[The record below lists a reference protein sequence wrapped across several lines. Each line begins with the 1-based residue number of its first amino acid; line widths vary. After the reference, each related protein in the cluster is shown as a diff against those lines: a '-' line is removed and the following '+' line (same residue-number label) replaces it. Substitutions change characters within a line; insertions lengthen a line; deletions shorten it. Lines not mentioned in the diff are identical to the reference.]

1 MDSLV
6 RRATRSLAPLVLLGG
21 VLSAPA
27 AVADPGPP
35 AYDATVRITE
45 HGIPHITAG
54 DWGSLGYG
62 SGWAT
67 AGEATCTL
75 ADILLSARGERS
87 RWLGAEKTYDDRV
100 SKTTTNLDSDVLV
113 GDLHNRQVVEKL
125 LDSPAGPS
133 ARAREMVRGYA
144 AGVNEWLRTHE
155 ITDPACADAPYI
167 KPDATETDVWY
178 GVYLANLIAS
188 AGQFV
193 SEINQASPPSLTD
206 PGLPDLPGALGL
218 PSLPTTAAEVPA
230 AAAKVDKQAL
240 LASLGRDPESD
251 FGSNATAIGGE
262 SSSTGR
268 GMLLGNPHFPWQGR
282 YRFTQQHLTI
292 PGEYDVAGA
301 SLIGSPAVNIGWN
314 DDVAWSHTVSTAYRF
329 TPYEY
334 TTLGPGTRYLTP
346 DGVRKAE
353 RREVEVE
360 VKTASGTSTVT
371 EDLYRTP
378 EGYVVDSPSQL
389 MAWGPQSFWAIRDAN
404 AEHLRTI
411 DTFLGMGGA
420 SSAGDLLERQDAGG
434 GVPWVNTI
442 AADRHGDALYAD
454 HSVVPHVTD
463 QLASRCMTVVGRLL
477 DTVAGLPGLDGNRA
491 GHSCAWGSDEAA
503 QRPGIFGP
511 EHLPDVQRRD
521 WVMNAND
528 SHWLPNPKARLEGYP
543 AIIGCER
550 CERTM
555 RTQMVAGYVTDQLA
569 AHGVETPDSLAGH
582 EYDNRQ
588 RAAEVM
594 KADGALDRVC
604 RFTGEKEACG
614 VLARWDGR
622 SDATS
627 VGTAIFTEF
636 VQRAPSG
643 LQLWRVPFDAD
654 DPLNTPRGLRTTP
667 STIKAMKDAIAAV
680 EATGLPIDSPWGDYQ
695 VAGDRGAPPLPLGGG
710 NGDLAGN
717 ANALASRNPAQNL
730 DHARPIT
737 YGSSHIQAVSFGPH
751 GAEPR
756 TILTYGQHE
765 NPASPWSSD
774 QTRLFSEEKWVDF
787 PWTDAQIRADLVETV
802 RLH

>member
-1 MDSLV
+1 M
-6 RRATRSLAPLVLLGG
+6 SLAALVLLGG
-21 VLSAPA
+21 VLSAAPVA
-27 AVADPGPP
+27 AAEEGPP
-35 AYDATVRITE
+35 AYDAKVRITE
-45 HGIPHITAG
+45 HGIPHITAR

-87 RWLGAEKTYDDRV
+87 RWLGADTTYDDGV
-100 SKTTTNLDSDVLV
+100 SKPATNLDSDVLV
-113 GDLHNRQVVEKL
+113 GDLHNRQVVETL

-133 ARAREMVRGYA
+133 ARAKEMVRGYA
-144 AGVNEWLRTHE
+144 AGVNEWLRTHK
-155 ITDPACADAPYI
+155 ITDPACAKAPYI
-167 KPDATETDVWY
+167 KPGVTDIDIWY

-193 SEINQASPPSLTD
+193 GEMNAASPPSLTD
-206 PGLPDLPGALGL
+206 PGLPDVPGALGL
-218 PSLPTTAAEVPA
+218 PSLPTKAAEVPA
-230 AAAKVDKQAL
+230 AAAKVNKKAL
-240 LASLGRDPESD
+240 KASFGPDSD
-251 FGSNATAIGGE
+251 GAFGSNATAIGGE
-262 SSSTGR
+262 ASSTGS

-334 TTLGPGTRYLTP
+334 TTIGPGTRYLTP
-346 DGVRKAE
+346 DGVKGAE
-353 RREVEVE
+353 RREVDVE
-360 VKTASGTSTVT
+360 VKTADGTATVT
-371 EDLYRTP
+371 EDLYRTT

-411 DTFLGMGGA
+411 DTFLGMGAA
-420 SSAGDLLERQDAGG
+420 SSVGDLLDRQDKGG
-434 GVPWVNTI
+434 GVPWVNTV

-463 QLASRCMTVVGRLL
+463 ELADRCMTVVGRLL
-477 DTVAGLPGLDGNRA
+477 NVVAGLPGLDGNRA
-491 GHSCAWGSDEAA
+491 GTSCAWGSDPGA
-503 QRPGIFGP
+503 QRPSILGP
-511 EHLPDVQRRD
+511 EHLPDVVRRD

-528 SHWLPNPKARLEGYP
+528 SHWLPNPDARLEGYP
-543 AIIGCER
+543 AILGCER
-550 CERTM
+550 CERTK
-555 RTQMVAGYVTDQLA
+555 RTQMVARYVTDQLA
-569 AHGVETPDSLAGH
+569 EHGVETPESLAGH

-588 RAAEVM
+588 RTAEVM

-604 RFTGEKEACG
+604 RLTGEKEACS
-614 VLARWDGR
+614 VLAGWDGR

-636 VQRAPSG
+636 VQRAPAG
-643 LQLWRVPFDAD
+643 AELWRVPFDAD
-654 DPLNTPRGLRTTP
+654 DPLDTPRGLRTTP
-667 STIKAMKDAIAAV
+667 STVKAMKDAITAV

-695 VAGDRGAPPLPLGGG
+695 VAADRGAPPLPLGGG

-717 ANALASRNPAQNL
+717 ANALASRSPVQNL
-730 DHARPIT
+730 AYTRPIT
-737 YGSSHIQAVSFGPH
+737 YGSSHIQAVSFGPN

-756 TILTYGQHE
+756 TILTYGQYE
-765 NPASPWSSD
+765 DPTSPWSSD
-774 QTRLFSEEKWVDF
+774 QTRLFSEEKWVSF
-787 PWTDAQIRADLVETV
+787 PWTDDQIEAGLVEAV
-802 RLH
+802 HLRP

>member
-1 MDSLV
+1 MESLV
-6 RRATRSLAPLVLLGG
+6 RRVAVSLAPLVLLAG

-27 AVADPGPP
+27 AVAEPP
-35 AYDATVRITE
+35 KRYDATVRITE
-45 HGIPHITAG
+45 HGIPHITAR

-87 RWLGAEKTYDDRV
+87 RWLGAEKIYDDAV
-100 SKTTTNLDSDVLV
+100 SKPATNLDSDVLV
-113 GDLHNRQVVEKL
+113 GDLHNRRVVEKL

-155 ITDPACADAPYI
+155 VTDPACADAAYI
-167 KPDATETDVWY
+167 RPDVTDLDVWY

-193 SEINQASPPSLTD
+193 GEINAASPPSLTD
-206 PGLPDLPGALGL
+206 PGLPG
-218 PSLPTTAAEVPA
+218 LPTTAAEVPA
-230 AAAKVDKQAL
+230 AAKKIDKAKL
-240 LASLGRDPESD
+240 LASLGRDPESP
-251 FGSNATAIGGE
+251 FGSNATAIGGDA
-262 SSSTGR
+262 SSTGS

-334 TTLGPGTRYLTP
+334 TTLGPGTRYLTK
-346 DGVRKAE
+346 DGVKRAE
-353 RREVEVE
+353 RREVDVE
-360 VKTASGTSTVT
+360 IKTVNGTKTVT

-378 EGYVVDSPSQL
+378 EGYVIDSPSQL
-389 MAWGPQSFWAIRDAN
+389 MSWGPTSFWAIRDAN

-411 DTFLGMGGA
+411 DTFLDMGAA
-420 SSAGDLLERQDAGG
+420 SSVDDLLDRQDAGG

-442 AADRHGDALYAD
+442 AADRNGDALYAD

-463 QLASRCMTVVGRLL
+463 ELANRCMTVVGRLL
-477 DTVAGLPGLDGNRA
+477 DLVAGLPGLDGNRA
-491 GHSCAWGSDEAA
+491 GSSCAWGTDAEA
-503 QRPGIFGP
+503 QRPGILGDS
-511 EHLPDVQRRD
+511 HLPDVVRRD

-528 SHWLPNPKARLEGYP
+528 SHWLPNPDAPLEGYP
-543 AIIGCER
+543 AIVGCER

-555 RTQMVAGYVTDQLA
+555 RTRMVSQYVIDQLA
-569 AHGVETPDSLAGH
+569 AQGVETPDSLAGH

-604 RFTGEKEACG
+604 RLTGEKEACA
-614 VLARWDGR
+614 VLAAWDGR

-636 VQRAPSG
+636 VQRVPSG
-643 LQLWRVPFDAD
+643 LRLWRVPFDAE

-680 EATGLPIDSPWGDYQ
+680 EATGLSVHAPWGDFQ
-695 VAGDRGAPPLPLGGG
+695 VAADRGAPPLPLGGG
-710 NGDLAGN
+710 EGDLAGN
-717 ANALASRNPAQNL
+717 ANALASRSPGQNI

-737 YGSSHIQAVSFGPH
+737 YGSSHIQAVSFGPD

-756 TILTYGQHE
+756 TILTYGQYE
-765 NPASPWSSD
+765 DPASPWSSD

-787 PWTDAQIRADLVETV
+787 PWTEADIEADLVETV
-802 RLH
+802 RLRSRS

>member
-1 MDSLV
+1 MSL
-6 RRATRSLAPLVLLGG
+6 TPLILLGG

-27 AVADPGPP
+27 QAVEPP
-35 AYDATVRITE
+35 AAYDATVRITE
-45 HGIPHITAG
+45 HGIPHITAR

-67 AGEATCTL
+67 AGESTCTL
-75 ADILLSARGERS
+75 ADVLLSARGERS
-87 RWLGAEKTYDDRV
+87 RWLGADAVYDDGV
-100 SKTTTNLDSDVLV
+100 SKPTTNLDSDVLV
-113 GDLHNRQVVEKL
+113 GDLHNRQVVERL

-133 ARAREMVRGYA
+133 ARAKEMVRGYA

-155 ITDPACADAPYI
+155 VTDPACADAPYLE
-167 KPDATETDVWY
+167 TEVTENDIWY

-193 SEINQASPPSLTD
+193 SEMNDASPPSLTD
-206 PGLPDLPGALGL
+206 PGLPDLPGLLGL
-218 PSLPTTAAEVPA
+218 PSLPTTAADVPA
-230 AAAKVDKQAL
+230 AAAKVNTKAL
-240 LASLGRDPESD
+240 LASFGRDPERA

-262 SSSTGR
+262 ASSTGA

-301 SLIGSPAVNIGWN
+301 SLIGSPVVNIGWN

-329 TPYEY
+329 TPFEY
-334 TTLGPGTRYLTP
+334 TTLGPGTRYLTR
-346 DGVRKAE
+346 DGVQRAE
-353 RREVEVE
+353 RRLVEVE
-360 VKTASGTSTVT
+360 IKTDSGTTTVT

-378 EGYVVDSPSQL
+378 EGYVIDSPSQL

-411 DTFLGMGGA
+411 DTFLGMGSA
-420 SSAGDLLERQDAGG
+420 SSVGDLLERQDAGG
-434 GVPWVNTI
+434 GMPWVNTV

-463 QLASRCMTVVGRLL
+463 ELAARCMTVVGRLL
-477 DTVAGLPGLDGNRA
+477 NVVAGLPGLDGNRA
-491 GHSCAWGSDEAA
+491 GTSCAWGTDADA
-503 QRPGIFGP
+503 QRPGILGDQ
-511 EHLPDVQRRD
+511 HLPDVVRRD

-528 SHWLPNPKARLEGYP
+528 SHWLPHPEAPLEGYP

-555 RTQMVAGYVTDQLA
+555 RTQMVAGYVIDQLA

-588 RAAEVM
+588 RTAEVM
-594 KADGALDRVC
+594 KAGGALDRVC
-604 RFTGEKEACG
+604 RLTGEKEACA

-636 VQRAPSG
+636 VQRAPTG
-643 LQLWRVPFDAD
+643 LRLWRVPFDAD
-654 DPLNTPRGLRTTP
+654 EPLDTPRGLRTTP
-667 STIKAMKDAIAAV
+667 ATITAMKDAIAAV
-680 EATGLPIDSPWGDYQ
+680 ESTGLPIDSPWGAYQ
-695 VAGDRGAPPLPLGGG
+695 VAADRGAPPLALGGG
-710 NGDLAGN
+710 EGNLAGN
-717 ANALASRNPAQNL
+717 ANALASRNPGAN
-730 DHARPIT
+730 HGFARPIT
-737 YGSSHIQAVSFGPH
+737 YGSSHIQAVSFGPD
-751 GAEPR
+751 GVQPR
-756 TILTYGQHE
+756 TILTYGQYE
-765 NPASPWSSD
+765 DPGSPWSSD

-787 PWTDAQIRADLVETV
+787 PWTDAEIKADLVETV
-802 RLH
+802 RLRP